1 MVVAGTRRS
10 WSGLGMDY
18 SGPNDLLRFGPHL
31 AESRVDCPGE
41 IAGNGN
47 RTRMA
52 SLEGWNFTIKLCPR
66 GIKLPRCATN
76 ANSHFSKVGGNRPP
90 TRNTG
95 FLFLECGRDQR
106 GVVAAKTERVT

>member
-1 MVVAGTRRS
+1 MVRTISQNIQACQRC
-10 WSGLGMDY
+10 
-18 SGPNDLLRFGPHL
+18 LLKCIYEGKR
-31 AESRVDCPGE
+31 ES
-41 IAGNGN
+41 AGNGN